1 MEKEGLEKE
10 KIQKPIEAKLLVIA
24 VGAAAALFS
33 GMASYY
39 MVRAQHYR
47 ERFFPNT
54 VINGVEAEGLTP
66 GEVMGEIA
74 SGLGNY
80 ELTLKTRNGNEGI
93 RGSQIGLMA
102 QFDEDLETLL
112 EDQNPYAWG
121 LGYFK
126 PEEHKI
132 PTVTVFD
139 QELLDKTL
147 DNLACFDPS
156 RIEKPENARIS
167 DYIPGTG
174 YEIVPETPG
183 TELNKDQVKEVVA
196 GKIIGMERE
205 ADLEAAGCYKTAE
218 IRRDYPGLKEECS
231 RLNHYVQTKVTYQ
244 FGEKEEILDGDTINQ
259 WLIRGEDGT
268 ISLDEEQVAGFV
280 DELADQYNTA
290 YTTRTFQTSYGPE
303 VKVSGSYGWRINK
316 KEETARLL
324 EILESGE
331 SQVREPVYF
340 QKAASYD
347 GSDYGNT
354 YAEVNLTAQHMF
366 FYKDGQMVLESD
378 FVSGN
383 QRRNF
388 TTPPGIFGLTYKQRK
403 AVLKGQGY
411 ASPVDF
417 WMPFNGGIGFHDAT
431 WRGSFGGNIYK
442 TNGSHGCINMPYA
455 KAKELYDLVYTN
467 VPVICYNLEGTESG
481 KSSAG
486 SQGGSGSGTKSG
498 GGQSWQA
505 VPPSVPAP
513 QETQPAVLPST
524 PAPSETPPAVPPGQ
538 PAPSETPPQPEGT
551 LITPAQPDGQTP
563 EGSPDV
569 PSTLPAAPS
578 APADQ
583 PSAPADQPSTPAAQP
598 DSPVITPAED
608 FGPGMVSTTAA
619 DKQPE
624 IGPGV

>member
-10 KIQKPIEAKLLVIA
+10 NTKKTIEAKLLVITM
-24 VGAAAALFS
+24 GATAALFS

-39 MVRAQHYR
+39 IVRAQHYR

-54 VINGVEAEGLTP
+54 VINGVEADGLTP
-66 GEVMGEIA
+66 NQVMGQIISE
-74 SGLGNY
+74 LGDY
-80 ELTLKTRNGNEGI
+80 ELTLKTRSGNERI
-93 RGSQIGLMA
+93 SGSQIGLMA
-102 QFDEDLETLL
+102 QFDQDLDTLL
-112 EDQNPYAWG
+112 EEQNPYAWG
-121 LGYFK
+121 IGYFN

-139 QELLDKTL
+139 QELLDKAL
-147 DNLACFDPS
+147 DNLDCFNPS
-156 RIEKPENARIS
+156 RIEKPENAKVS

-174 YEIVPETPG
+174 YEIIPETPG
-183 TELNKDQVKEVVA
+183 TELNRDQVKGVVA
-196 GKIIGMERE
+196 SKIMGMERE
-205 ADLEAAGCYKTAE
+205 ADLDAAGCYKTAE
-218 IRRDYPGLKEECS
+218 IREDYAGLKEQCS

-259 WLIRGEDGT
+259 WIIQEEDGT
-268 ISLDEEQVAGFV
+268 ISLDEEQVAWFV
-280 DELADQYNTA
+280 EELADKYNTA
-290 YTTRTFQTSYGPE
+290 YTTRSFRTTYGPE

-316 KEETARLL
+316 KEETAQLL
-324 EILESGE
+324 EILKSGE

-340 QKAASYD
+340 QKAASYE
-347 GSDYGNT
+347 GNDYGNT

-388 TTPPGIFGLTYKQRK
+388 TTPPGIFGLTYKQKK
-403 AVLKGQGY
+403 AVLKGEGY

-431 WRGSFGGNIYK
+431 WRGSFGGTIYK

-467 VPVICYNLEGTESG
+467 VPVICYNLDGTESG
-481 KSSAG
+481 KSSGG
-486 SQGGSGSGTKSG
+486 SQAGKGSG
-498 GGQSWQA
+498 QSRPPVQPSQPVIQETLPA
-505 VPPSVPAP
+505 VQPSQPAI
-513 QETQPAVLPST
+513 QETQPPVQ
-524 PAPSETPPAVPPGQ
+524 PGL
-538 PAPSETPPQPEGT
+538 PAPSETPPQSDGS

-563 EGSPDV
+563 GGGPQ
-569 PSTLPAAPS
+569 PSETLPAAPS
-578 APADQ
+578 
-583 PSAPADQPSTPAAQP
+583 TPEAQP
-598 DSPVITPAED
+598 DSPVITPAGEI
-608 FGPGMVSTTAA
+608 GPGLVSTTAA
-619 DKQPE
+619 DSQPE